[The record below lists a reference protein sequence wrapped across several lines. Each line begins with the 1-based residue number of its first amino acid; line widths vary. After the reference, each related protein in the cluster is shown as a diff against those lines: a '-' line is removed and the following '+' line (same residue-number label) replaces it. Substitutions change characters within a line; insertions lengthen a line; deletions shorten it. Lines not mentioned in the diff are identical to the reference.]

1 MSRMGWGDAFPW
13 DTRHRLLV
21 CGLYWQWLVQKGR
34 EYGRRLGPVY
44 LEVHY
49 KELVQHPKE
58 TLVTL
63 GDFIHC
69 DLNYD
74 RIRQDAIGAVSKP
87 NTSFGEEV
95 RRSTFSPIG
104 RRRDFTDLEATRME
118 GLLGA
123 FLRELGYQT
132 STSHAPDFTAWRIRV
147 FYSLYR
153 KVKQQLRR
161 GPVGRFLISTDIL
174 GSGALSQLDS
184 RWEALAE
191 VPVQALHGSEQAP
204 LVEIQDQS

>member
-1 MSRMGWGDAFPW
+1 MQGCWRFPANRDGRHSPQSGRGAMGRDDSCPPPIYPQIKQTIPDALIIHVIRDGRDVAASMSRMGWGDAFPW

-49 KELVQHPKE
+49 KALLQHPKE
-58 TLVTL
+58 TMVTL

-87 NTSFGEEV
+87 NTSFG
-95 RRSTFSPIG
+95 
-104 RRRDFTDLEATRME
+104 
-118 GLLGA
+118 
-123 FLRELGYQT
+123 
-132 STSHAPDFTAWRIRV
+132 
-147 FYSLYR
+147 
-153 KVKQQLRR
+153 
-161 GPVGRFLISTDIL
+161 
-174 GSGALSQLDS
+174 
-184 RWEALAE
+184 
-191 VPVQALHGSEQAP
+191 
-204 LVEIQDQS
+204 